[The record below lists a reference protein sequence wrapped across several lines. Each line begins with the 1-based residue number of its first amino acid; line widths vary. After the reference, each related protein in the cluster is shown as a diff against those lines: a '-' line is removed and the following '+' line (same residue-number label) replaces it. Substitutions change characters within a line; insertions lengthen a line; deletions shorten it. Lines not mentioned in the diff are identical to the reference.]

1 LKRSTT
7 TATHKKA
14 VILRIDGTRVQAYL
28 NPSALGASETVEILT
43 TDGEYLTL
51 EMSKIKSIHF
61 VREFTNHQ
69 PAERKTFLSRP
80 KLEGLWVRCLFR
92 DKDSIEGIVANNLVE
107 IANHGLRLTPPDLHG
122 NTLWIFIPRTA
133 LSEVKV
139 LGVVGISRRQPAAAA
154 SSSQPKLFDE

>member
-1 LKRSTT
+1 VKRQS
-7 TATHKKA
+7 ASTHKKA
-14 VILRIDGTRVQAYL
+14 IVFLLDGTRAQAYL
-28 NPSALGASETVEILT
+28 NPTVLGQSDAVELLT
-43 TDGEYLTL
+43 SDGEYLTMPL
-51 EMSKIKSIHF
+51 SKVKSIHF

-107 IANHGLRLTPPDLHG
+107 IAEHGLRLTPPDLHG

-139 LGVVGISRRQPAAAA
+139 LGVVGIARRQPAAAA
-154 SSSQPKLFDE
+154 SASQPKLFEE

>member
-1 LKRSTT
+1 
-7 TATHKKA
+7 
-14 VILRIDGTRVQAYL
+14 
-28 NPSALGASETVEILT
+28 
-43 TDGEYLTL
+43 
-51 EMSKIKSIHF
+51 
-61 VREFTNHQ
+61 
-69 PAERKTFLSRP
+69 LSRP

-139 LGVVGISRRQPAAAA
+139 LGVVGIARRQPAAAA
-154 SSSQPKLFDE
+154 SASQPKLFEE